1 MSDAPCM
8 PLLHERAVHFD
19 TRLCIGLDP
28 VREELPLALED
39 DPDPMLAFCTSI
51 VDATADF
58 ALAYKPN
65 IAFFEADG
73 AEGLERLLVLM
84 THIPDRIPV
93 ILDAKRGDIGS
104 SSEQYA
110 RMAFEAIGAD
120 AVTVNPWMGRDSIQP
135 FLDYEERGVFI
146 LAATSNPGS
155 FDFQS
160 LRVEGETIS
169 MRVAR
174 AASLWNEQ
182 GNVGLVA
189 GATRPDVL
197 RELRSI
203 VPDLPFLIPG
213 IGTQGGDPKEVMK
226 AALNDRGEGVIIS
239 VSRAILYTQ
248 DADFER
254 GAANAAA
261 TFRDLLNE
269 AREEALEISGKAPAE

>member
-8 PLLHERAVHFD
+8 PLLRERAVHFD

-28 VREELPLALED
+28 VREKLPLS
-39 DPDPMLAFCTSI
+39 LADEPEPELTFCTGV
-51 VDATADF
+51 VDATSDL

-65 IAFFEADG
+65 LAYFESDG
-73 AEGLERLLVLM
+73 ARGIERLLALI
-84 THIPDRIPV
+84 THIPDNIPV

-110 RMAFEAIGAD
+110 RMAFESIGAD

-135 FLDYEERGVFI
+135 FLDYEERGIFV

-160 LRVEGETIS
+160 LRVKGETIS
-169 MRVAR
+169 MHIAR
-174 AASLWNEQ
+174 AATFWNEH

-189 GATRPDVL
+189 GATRPEVL
-197 RELRSI
+197 GELRS
-203 VPDLPFLIPG
+203 VAPDLPFLVPG
-213 IGTQGGDPKEVMK
+213 VGTQGGDPKEVMK
-226 AALNDRGEGVIIS
+226 AALNDHGEGVIIS

-248 DADFER
+248 DPDFER

-261 TFRDLLNE
+261 AFRNLLNE
-269 AREEALEISGKAPAE
+269 AREEALEESGEMPAE

>member
-28 VREELPLALED
+28 VREKLPLTLEN
-39 DPDPMLAFCTSI
+39 DPDPMLTFCTGI

-73 AEGLERLLVLM
+73 VEGLERLLVLM

-93 ILDAKRGDIGS
+93 ILDAKRGDIVS

-110 RMAFEAIGAD
+110 RMAFESIGAD

-135 FLDYEERGVFI
+135 FLDYEERGVFV

-174 AASLWNEQ
+174 AASFWNEH

-197 RELRSI
+197 ADLRA
-203 VPDLPFLIPG
+203 VAPDLPFLIPG
-213 IGTQGGDPKEVMK
+213 IGAQGGNPKEVMK
-226 AALNDRGEGVIIS
+226 AALNDRGEGVIVS

-248 DADFER
+248 DSDFER

-261 TFRDLLNE
+261 AFRNLLNE
-269 AREEALEISGKAPAE
+269 AREEALEFSGKAPAE

>member
-1 MSDAPCM
+1 VSDAPCM
-8 PLLHERAVHFD
+8 PLLHERAIHFE

-28 VREELPLALED
+28 VREKLPLSLAE
-39 DPDPMLAFCTSI
+39 DPDPMLTFCTGI
-51 VDATADF
+51 VDATADL
-58 ALAYKPN
+58 ALAFKPN

-73 AEGLERLLVLM
+73 SEGLERLEALIN
-84 THIPDRIPV
+84 HIPDRIPV
-93 ILDAKRGDIGS
+93 ILDAKRGDIGT

-110 RMAFEAIGAD
+110 RMAFESFGVD

-135 FLDYEERGVFI
+135 FLDYEERGVFV

-155 FDFQS
+155 YDIQS
-160 LRVEGETIS
+160 LRSGGETIS
-169 MRVAR
+169 MHVAR
-174 AASLWNEQ
+174 AASFWNEY

-189 GATRPDVL
+189 GATRPEVL
-197 RELRSI
+197 GELRSI

-213 IGTQGGDPKEVMK
+213 VGAQGGDPKEVMK
-226 AALNDRGEGVIIS
+226 AALNDRREGVIIA

-261 TFRDLLNE
+261 AFRNLLNE
-269 AREEALEISGKAPAE
+269 AREEALEEADR